1 MIHCVIIAN
10 IRQGL
15 EPVVSTARHN
25 ENTMIDTEDEE
36 LESLEDQLRLPAGP
50 RDIASAP
57 F

>member
-36 LESLEDQLRLPAGP
+36 LEYTEDQKRLPAGP

>member
-25 ENTMIDTEDEE
+25 ENTMIDTEDED
-36 LESLEDQLRLPAGP
+36 LKSTEDQLRLPAGP

>member
-15 EPVVSTARHN
+15 EPVVSTAGHN

-36 LESLEDQLRLPAGP
+36 LQYTEDQPRLPAP